1 MFIVVYY
8 TNIVYFIPSVE
19 ESGVESN
26 RRLINY
32 NVDIYIYI
40 YGTRTVNQ
48 LYI

>member
-19 ESGVESN
+19 ENGVESN

-32 NVDIYIYI
+32 NVDIYIY
-40 YGTRTVNQ
+40 GTRTVNQ